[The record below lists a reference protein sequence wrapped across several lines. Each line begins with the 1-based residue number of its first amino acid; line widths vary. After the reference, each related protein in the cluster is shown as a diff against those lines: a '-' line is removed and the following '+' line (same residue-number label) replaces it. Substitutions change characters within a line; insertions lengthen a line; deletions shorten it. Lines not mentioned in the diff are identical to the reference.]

1 MHARV
6 MHVNL
11 VHGGTGH
18 AVQQDAWC
26 CIEKEATPTAA
37 ACCNVALAARGESK
51 QIGIFSV
58 QYI

>member
-26 CIEKEATPTAA
+26 CIEKEATQLQQL
-37 ACCNVALAARGESK
+37 VALAHGESK
-51 QIGIFSV
+51 QM
-58 QYI
+58 